1 MRGEGP
7 EGGARSA
14 MLNEELKNY
23 FKKLLKQ
30 RLGALIIDEKKSTEG
45 FSDMQEESPD
55 PIDQASM
62 ESDRDFSFRIRERE
76 SRLIAKIN
84 EALERIEDGTYGIC
98 ERCGRPISIERLK
111 ARPVTT
117 LCIRC
122 KKKQENAE
130 KLRGE

>member
-1 MRGEGP
+1 
-7 EGGARSA
+7 
-14 MLNEELKNY
+14 MLNEEHKNY
-23 FKKLLKQ
+23 FRKLLNQ
-30 RLGALIIDEKKSTEG
+30 RLEALNSDEKKSAEG

-62 ESDRDFSFRIRERE
+62 ESDRDFIFRIKERE

-84 EALERIEDGTYGIC
+84 EALQRIEDGTYGIC
-98 ERCGRPISIERLK
+98 EKCGKPISIERLK

-122 KKKQENAE
+122 KKKQESAE

>member
-1 MRGEGP
+1 
-7 EGGARSA
+7 
-14 MLNEELKNY
+14 MLNEELKDY
-23 FKKLLKQ
+23 FRKLLKQ
-30 RLGALIIDEKKSTEG
+30 RLEALASDEKKSPEG

-84 EALERIEDGTYGIC
+84 DALERIEDGTYGIC
-98 ERCGRPISIERLK
+98 EKCGRPISMERLK

-122 KKKQENAE
+122 KKKQETAE

>member
-1 MRGEGP
+1 
-7 EGGARSA
+7 
-14 MLNEELKNY
+14 MLNEEPKNY

-30 RLGALIIDEKKSTEG
+30 RLEALISDEKKSTEG

-55 PIDQASM
+55 PIDQATM

-76 SRLIAKIN
+76 SWLFAKKN
-84 EALERIEDGTYGIC
+84 DALDRIEDGTYGIC